1 MFRRLAASALF
12 AGLGAGAF
20 ATLLQL
26 WFAVPLLMEG
36 ELYETGVRTHFSA
49 TGGESDAGA
58 PNIWEEPVRHLGSFG
73 SNLIAYTGFAF
84 LLVAGFLLAG
94 RAGHEVTARRGLVW
108 GLAGFLA
115 VHLAPAM
122 GLPPEL
128 PGTIGAELAGR
139 QAWWALCVGSTALG
153 LALIAFGR
161 GPVWIAVAVAA
172 LLLPHV
178 IGAPHTGAWFGV
190 APPELAAHFATASL
204 GVAAASWA
212 LLGTLAGALWARG

>member
-84 LLVAGFLLAG
+84 LLV
-94 RAGHEVTARRGLVW
+94 
-108 GLAGFLA
+108 AGFLA